1 MSKFK
6 GGCMCGAVQ
15 YAVKSEPRL
24 SFLCQC
30 RQCQR
35 ITGTGHSAEFVGSA
49 KDTMISGAL
58 KFYELTADS
67 GNTVTSGFCPTC
79 GDTVRSQIAH
89 NHGAFL
95 GLGSSLPETLRDS
108 VFSLGLTG
116 MLMTLL
122 FLTLKQSE
130 PWKHR
135 MPPLCHQ

>member
-1 MSKFK
+1 MSEFK

-35 ITGTGHSAEFVGSA
+35 ITGTGHSAEFVALA
-49 KDTMISGAL
+49 KDTMISGEL

-79 GDTVRSQIAH
+79 GNPV
-89 NHGAFL
+89 L
-95 GLGSSLPETLRDS
+95 KKSSGYP
-108 VFSLGLTG
+108 G
-116 MLMTLL
+116 MLFFHAASLDNPGL
-122 FLTLKQSE
+122 FKPQTVFWHASHPPWDFVDPSLELKE
-130 PWKHR
+130 HV
-135 MPPLCHQ
+135 